1 MNALKRGLIY
11 ILAFFTILQCYSLLS
26 LIVPNR
32 YFYLLID
39 FVLLIL
45 LLYEKKIN
53 ANNNIFMII
62 IAYWLSLSLLFSN
75 GYFRNMEFL
84 FSVFLPFP
92 LFLLFSCNRRN
103 VLEYMAAYANI
114 MFALSAISLFFF
126 TFGSILKIIQ
136 PTGFYPYT
144 EIEWGRNDYF
154 DYYHVYCEGQTV
166 YALGYS
172 GIRNIAL
179 FVEGP
184 MLTYTLSFAL
194 YYELFFREQGARKL
208 YLIVMVATI
217 ITSFS
222 TTGLLIVIALLYL
235 RFYRV
240 LKNNK
245 FFKYLLQPIILFML
259 AYVGIYILKD
269 KFASNVFSASA
280 RTDDILSSFKC
291 FFDNMLMGVGYQNID
306 GISPYRLFNR
316 ANAGVST
323 GIGAIVAYGGVLWG
337 IWHIVPF
344 IIGIISYIPNPK
356 QRTQTG
362 FIIMASALL
371 LVTVVQSRIL
381 CTIINSISW
390 SFILKN
396 ANFKNNMKILRS

>member
-1 MNALKRGLIY
+1 MIWFRGRKNCQRISENRRIKRSRESG
-11 ILAFFTILQCYSLLS
+11 FSLT
-26 LIVPNR
+26 R
-32 YFYLLID
+32 YLLWC
-39 FVLLIL
+39 V
-45 LLYEKKIN
+45 Y
-53 ANNNIFMII
+53 
-62 IAYWLSLSLLFSN
+62 
-75 GYFRNMEFL
+75 
-84 FSVFLPFP
+84 
-92 LFLLFSCNRRN
+92 
-103 VLEYMAAYANI
+103 
-114 MFALSAISLFFF
+114 
-126 TFGSILKIIQ
+126 FGSILKIIQ

-245 FFKYLLQPIILFML
+245 FFKYLLQPISKGQTTRLS
-259 AYVGIYILKD
+259 LK
-269 KFASNVFSASA
+269 
-280 RTDDILSSFKC
+280 
-291 FFDNMLMGVGYQNID
+291 
-306 GISPYRLFNR
+306 
-316 ANAGVST
+316 
-323 GIGAIVAYGGVLWG
+323 
-337 IWHIVPF
+337 PF
-344 IIGIISYIPNPK
+344 
-356 QRTQTG
+356 
-362 FIIMASALL
+362 
-371 LVTVVQSRIL
+371 LVHT
-381 CTIINSISW
+381 
-390 SFILKN
+390 
-396 ANFKNNMKILRS
+396 

>member
-126 TFGSILKIIQ
+126 TFGS
-136 PTGFYPYT
+136 
-144 EIEWGRNDYF
+144 
-154 DYYHVYCEGQTV
+154 
-166 YALGYS
+166 
-172 GIRNIAL
+172 
-179 FVEGP
+179 
-184 MLTYTLSFAL
+184 
-194 YYELFFREQGARKL
+194 
-208 YLIVMVATI
+208 
-217 ITSFS
+217 
-222 TTGLLIVIALLYL
+222 
-235 RFYRV
+235 
-240 LKNNK
+240 
-245 FFKYLLQPIILFML
+245 
-259 AYVGIYILKD
+259 
-269 KFASNVFSASA
+269 
-280 RTDDILSSFKC
+280 
-291 FFDNMLMGVGYQNID
+291 
-306 GISPYRLFNR
+306 
-316 ANAGVST
+316 
-323 GIGAIVAYGGVLWG
+323 
-337 IWHIVPF
+337 
-344 IIGIISYIPNPK
+344 
-356 QRTQTG
+356 
-362 FIIMASALL
+362 
-371 LVTVVQSRIL
+371 
-381 CTIINSISW
+381 
-390 SFILKN
+390 
-396 ANFKNNMKILRS
+396 